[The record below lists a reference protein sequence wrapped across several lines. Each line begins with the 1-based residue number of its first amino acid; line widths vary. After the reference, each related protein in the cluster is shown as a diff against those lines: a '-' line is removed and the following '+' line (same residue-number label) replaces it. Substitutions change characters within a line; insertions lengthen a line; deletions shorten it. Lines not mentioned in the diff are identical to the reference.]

1 MKKIFTTA
9 MLALLGAGAYAQTIP
24 QTTQGSLVVSGSVY
38 FNNEVSENTD
48 NTSES
53 KGISRSINLN
63 PTVGYFIKDGLEVG
77 TGLGLR
83 HQTSISKTE
92 GAKHTNRTKTISLN
106 PYVRKYIPLFEQLQL
121 HGTAYASFG
130 IGNQTAKNNQGASS
144 EVVSTHNSLGIG
156 VYPGLTYF
164 ATPRLGFT
172 AVFGN
177 ISYDRSRE
185 KSKENQ
191 PYDWS
196 RGSNSFNANFSPSSI
211 GVGFSY
217 FISR

>member
-9 MLALLGAGAYAQTIP
+9 MLALLGTWAYAQTSL
-24 QTTQGSLVVSGSVY
+24 QTTQGSLVVSGSVS
-38 FNNEVSENTD
+38 FINDASENPYSD
-48 NTSES
+48 PERKNVD
-53 KGISRSINLN
+53 RFINLN
-63 PTVGYFIKDGLEVG
+63 PSIGYFIKDGLEIG

-83 HQTSISKTE
+83 YQSSISKTDE
-92 GAKHTNRTKTISLN
+92 TKHTNRTKTISLS

-121 HGTAYASFG
+121 HGTAYASYG
-130 IGNQTAKNNQGASS
+130 IGNQTGKNDQSS
-144 EVVSTHNSLGIG
+144 SSVVVSTHNSLGIG

-177 ISYDRSRE
+177 ISYNR
-185 KSKENQ
+185 SKEKAKEDQ

-196 RGSNSFNANFSPSSI
+196 RNSNSFNANFSPSSI
-211 GVGFSY
+211 GIGFNY
-217 FISR
+217 FIAR